1 MLQKKSMILP
11 LTVLML
17 AFATGCSKVPDLR
30 GLTQQQAQDLLTKK
44 KLTLGAVTTA
54 TLPGKTAGTVVDQD
68 PEPGAKIPDNKTVAL
83 VLQAGGG
90 TASAGAGATG
100 GTAGGTT
107 GTNNPTTVTVP
118 DLTGKDAGEAEAILV
133 TSGLSLTQPPDVV
146 TNRDKPAGKIFFQDP
161 PAGTPVV
168 PGSSVAVKVASDGG
182 LVNVPSVVGHSLA
195 EAEQLISAAQLTS
208 NPQPEIHPG
217 SDVVGYVFEQ
227 NPSANVPTTKGQA
240 VLLKVKAENVTVPR
254 VIGEAQDAAQGDLA
268 RSGLTPA
275 IQLVFGDASN
285 IGKVISQSSPE
296 GTPLLRGTTVIITV
310 GGLRRINPHILYN
323 RSMVL
328 QRAVN

>member
-1 MLQKKSMILP
+1 MWNKKTMILP
-11 LTVLML
+11 LVALML
-17 AFATGCSKVPDLR
+17 GFATGCSKVPDLR
-30 GLTQQQAQDLLTKK
+30 GMTQQQAQDLLTKK
-44 KLTLGAVTTA
+44 KLVLGTVTTA

-83 VLQAGGG
+83 VLQAGG
-90 TASAGAGATG
+90 TASAGGGATG
-100 GTAGGTT
+100 GTTDGTT
-107 GTNNPTTVTVP
+107 GTNNPITVPVP
-118 DLTGKDAGEAEAILV
+118 DLTGKDPIEAEALLV
-133 TSGLSLTQPPDVV
+133 ASGLSLAKPPDVV

-161 PAGTPVV
+161 PATTPVV
-168 PGSSVAVKVASDGG
+168 PGASVRVNVASDGG
-182 LVNVPSVVGHSLA
+182 IVNVPPVVGHSLA

-217 SDVVGYVFEQ
+217 PDAVGYVFEQ
-227 NPSANVPTTKGQA
+227 SPGANVPTTKGQP

-254 VIGEAQDAAQGDLA
+254 VIGDAQEAAQLKLYN
-268 RSGLTPA
+268 SGLTPA
-275 IQLVFGDASN
+275 IQLVFGDPSN
-285 IGKVISQSSPE
+285 MGMVISQSSPE

-328 QRAVN
+328 QRLGH